1 MRNNE
6 DLLARR
12 RRGCTTGFILD
23 PGLSWT
29 QSGHHKGKLSKR
41 VWGISSA
48 FLGTQGRKKLNFE
61 KVGSTCVFSP
71 AHKSRRPPEML
82 LFLGMV
88 LITFKTAQ
96 VVLISIMLLSPT
108 MTITWNLVKWNAF
121 NLKADRPYWN
131 EEGTKTAGEN

>member
-1 MRNNE
+1 
-6 DLLARR
+6 
-12 RRGCTTGFILD
+12 
-23 PGLSWT
+23 
-29 QSGHHKGKLSKR
+29 
-41 VWGISSA
+41 
-48 FLGTQGRKKLNFE
+48 
-61 KVGSTCVFSP
+61 
-71 AHKSRRPPEML
+71 ML

-121 NLKADRPYWN
+121 NLKTDRPYWN

>member
-1 MRNNE
+1 
-6 DLLARR
+6 
-12 RRGCTTGFILD
+12 
-23 PGLSWT
+23 
-29 QSGHHKGKLSKR
+29 
-41 VWGISSA
+41 
-48 FLGTQGRKKLNFE
+48 
-61 KVGSTCVFSP
+61 
-71 AHKSRRPPEML
+71 
-82 LFLGMV
+82 MV